1 MDFIYLHMIYFQHRL
16 NRLLPRTLLFV
27 LAALLIIF
35 ILQITFNHHNIDE
48 LDNHKFQDRAI
59 VKMSADPA
67 ISPFDELHSLYDID
81 RQQDGV
87 MQWLYK
93 LSDTHMTKYN
103 PPSDADII
111 ENIKRYNLR
120 QEMVDSHAAMKYFH
134 QVMINITYQCR
145 KYKRFGN
152 KKGGGYELCLDSQ
165 LLPKGKK
172 CVALSFGIRN
182 DFSFDDDIGTIL
194 NCTVHSFDPS
204 MRPQEYARSN
214 NTYFHNIGVGAAN
227 YKSSNGWPMYRFSD
241 IRKILGYEVIDIV
254 KMDIEDSDWS
264 VLRDIVESGE
274 ASMFIKQIALEMHS
288 ITFRDEHVKLSDYLT
303 MLKIMHSL
311 EEAGFKKYMVHIRN
325 ICCGRFS
332 VVVTSDVSKVNDLCC
347 YEIFFVNSKFL

>member
-1 MDFIYLHMIYFQHRL
+1 MIYFQYQL
-16 NRLLPRTLLFV
+16 KRLLPTTFLFV
-27 LAALLIIF
+27 LAALLIF
-35 ILQITFNHHNIDE
+35 VLQVTFNRHNFDK
-48 LDNHKFQDRAI
+48 LDNHKFQDGSI
-59 VKMSADPA
+59 VKMGADHA
-67 ISPFDELHSLYDID
+67 ISPFNKLDSLYVTDK
-81 RQQDGV
+81 QQHGV
-87 MQWLYK
+87 MQLLFKLYDK
-93 LSDTHMTKYN
+93 HMTKYN

-111 ENIKRYNLR
+111 ENIKQYNLR
-120 QEMVDSHAAMKYFH
+120 QEMVGSNAAMKYFH

-145 KYKRFGN
+145 NYKRFGN
-152 KKGGGYELCLDSQ
+152 KMGGGYELCLDPP
-165 LLPKGKK
+165 LLQKGKK
-172 CVALSFGIRN
+172 CVAFSFGIQN

-241 IRKILGYEVIDIV
+241 IRKILGYGVIDIV
-254 KMDIEDSDWS
+254 KMDIEDSDWP

-288 ITFRDEHVKLSDYLT
+288 ITLRDERVKLSDYLT

-311 EEAGFKKYMVHIRN
+311 EEAGFRKYLVHIRN
-325 ICCGRFS
+325 NCCGRFS
-332 VVVTSDVSKVNDLCC
+332 VVVTSDVSKLNGLCC
-347 YEIFFVNSKFL
+347 YEIFFVNSKFM